1 MLNQKLIETLNQSI
15 ESAAKNIIAGYEFHH
30 KEVKETGEEWDPF
43 ILIMTNIQSPV
54 TAGVDFTIL
63 KDEPVRKILRNC
75 VPDIKLVMRF
85 YGATMSPSLN
95 LPIMQREIEGV
106 IRTAISQIVGIK
118 AYNELDHASYDLD
131 RLRNHI
137 EITERI
143 KNA

>member
-1 MLNQKLIETLNQSI
+1 MYKRQ
-15 ESAAKNIIAGYEFHH
+15 
-30 KEVKETGEEWDPF
+30 
-43 ILIMTNIQSPV
+43 
-54 TAGVDFTIL
+54 IL
-63 KDEPVRKILRNC
+63 KDEPVRKILRDC
-75 VPDIKLVMRF
+75 VPDIKLVMKF
-85 YGATMSPSLN
+85 YGATMVPSHN

-106 IRTAISQIVGIK
+106 IRTAISQIAGIK